1 MFNTIIQFYFVF
13 LNYFYP
19 FKQNEIKTLS
29 SKEEKKL
36 DLSNLYFFKFRYV
49 SVEKRVTKS
58 IYNLEQNKLSEV
70 ILWYKYTV
78 KERKE

>member
-19 FKQNEIKTLS
+19 FQKNEIKTLA

-36 DLSNLYFFKFRYV
+36 DLSHLVFFRYRFV
-49 SVEKRVTKS
+49 SVEKRITKN

-78 KERKE
+78 KELKE